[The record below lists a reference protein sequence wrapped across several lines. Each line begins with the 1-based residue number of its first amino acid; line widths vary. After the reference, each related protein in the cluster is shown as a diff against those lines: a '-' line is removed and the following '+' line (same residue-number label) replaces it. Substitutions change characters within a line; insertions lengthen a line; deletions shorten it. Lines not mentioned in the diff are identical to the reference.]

1 MFFSCKWIRKKSAFI
16 NIIESIVLYYLST
29 YSNVSN
35 QKWLNNVPLSS
46 FNFGSF
52 FSFICKSTNEI
63 RYVTLFNFLSI
74 FRSRASSLFFFH
86 RRTKEL
92 IIMYWHFFLA
102 LALSFFFLSFVRWW
116 TDARR
121 TYQEPFSIIKKYWQ
135 CRYII
140 ESVFRWRNN
149 RFRYNTFD
157 L

>member
-74 FRSRASSLFFFH
+74 FRSRASSLVFFSPKNK
-86 RRTKEL
+86 RTYHNVL
-92 IIMYWHFFLA
+92 T
-102 LALSFFFLSFVRWW
+102 FLSRS
-116 TDARR
+116 R
-121 TYQEPFSIIKKYWQ
+121 TFIFFSL
-135 CRYII
+135 
-140 ESVFRWRNN
+140 FRSMMN
-149 RFRYNTFD
+149 RCSTYVSRTIFYY
-157 L
+157 